1 MNRWSLF
8 SLVLLGSTLV
18 SPLWA
23 RESIADRT
31 PIGAV
36 VPDMQLKDFRGKD
49 YSLAD
54 FGDSQAIVLAF
65 LGTECPLAKLY
76 GRRLQALADEYGDK
90 KVTVIGVMSNQHDA
104 VTEIAAYARQH
115 DIEFP
120 LLKDVGN
127 RLADAAG
134 AERTPEVV
142 LLNADRKI
150 CYRGRID
157 DQYQIGVVRDRAEK
171 QELRDALENVLAGQ
185 AVKVP
190 TTEAIGCHIG
200 RVREPEAGSDVT
212 YYNQVARILQN
223 RCVQCHREGEIAPF
237 ALTEYEEVAGWAEM
251 IAEVV
256 EDKRMPPWHA
266 APEHGVFKN
275 ARPMPQEEK
284 ELLLKWVAAG
294 APEGD
299 KSQAP
304 PEPEYSTTGWTL
316 PVKPDMVIPVTAK
329 PYKVQAAGEVKYQYF
344 VHDPG
349 FTEDKWL
356 QAAELRPGN
365 RMVVHHILAFA
376 IQPGERNLRDG
387 GARGF
392 LVGYVPGM
400 RAEPFPEG
408 MAKRIPAG
416 SRLVF
421 QVHYTPIGSQQFDQS
436 ELGLVFADPADI
448 KYEVKTT
455 SALNRSFKIPAGD
468 GNYPVEASAPQIKTD
483 GAYLL
488 AMMPHMHLRGKSF
501 RYELEGG
508 EKSEILL
515 DIPAYDFN
523 WQTAYRLQDPLPLK
537 ADSVIHCE
545 AHFDNSKWNNA
556 NPDPTQTVRWGDQT
570 WEEMMIGYFDVAYPY
585 VAGEAPAAEE
595 PGDKVKA
602 AAQRLMERYDANGD
616 GVILRSEVP
625 EKGERYFDLI
635 DKDRNDKVNEEEI
648 ITTLQKM
655 PILLNLIR

>member
-1 MNRWSLF
+1 MNRVSLL
-8 SLVLLGSTLV
+8 SVVVLASTLAG
-18 SPLWA
+18 PLLA
-23 RESIADRT
+23 RDSVAHIT

-36 VPDMQLKDFRGKD
+36 VPDIQLKDFRGKD
-49 YSLAD
+49 YNLAD
-54 FGDSQAIVLAF
+54 FADQKVVVLAF

-76 GRRLQALADEYGDK
+76 GGRLQELADEFAPK
-90 KVTVIGVMSNQHDA
+90 KVAIVGVMSNQHDA
-104 VTEIAAYARQH
+104 VTEIAAYARKH
-115 DIEFP
+115 EISFP

-142 LLNADRKI
+142 VLNADLKI

-157 DQYQIGVVRDRAEK
+157 DQYQIGVVRDRADEH
-171 QELRDALENVLAGQ
+171 ELRDAIEALLAGKQ
-185 AVKVP
+185 VAVP
-190 TTEAIGCHIG
+190 ATEAIGCHIG
-200 RVREPEAGSDVT
+200 RVRQPKDDSEVT
-212 YYNQVARILQN
+212 YHNQVARILQK
-223 RCVQCHREGEIAPF
+223 RCVECHREGEIAPF
-237 ALTEYEEVAGWAEM
+237 ALTDYDEVAGWAEM

-256 EDKRMPPWHA
+256 EEKRMPPWHA

-275 ARPMPQEEK
+275 ARPMPTEEK

-304 PEPEYSTTGWTL
+304 KPAEYSTAGWTL
-316 PVKPDMVIPVTAK
+316 PVEPDQVIQITNQPF
-329 PYKVQAAGEVKYQYF
+329 KVPATGEVKYQYF
-344 VHDPG
+344 IHDPG

-356 QAAELRPGN
+356 QAAEIRPGN

-376 IQPGERNLRDG
+376 VAPGEKNLRDG

-408 MAKRIPAG
+408 MAKRVPAG

-421 QVHYTPIGSQQFDQS
+421 QVHYTPIGSDQLDQS
-436 ELGLVFADPADI
+436 ELGLVFADPKEI

-455 SALNRSFKIPAGD
+455 SAVNRSFRIPAGD
-468 GNYPVEASAPQIKTD
+468 GNYAVDADSQRLSTE

-501 RYELEGG
+501 RYELKGA
-508 EKSEILL
+508 EKNDILL

-523 WQTAYRLQDPLPLK
+523 WQTAYRLKDPLPL
-537 ADSVIHCE
+537 DNGSVIHCQ

-556 NPDPTQTVRWGDQT
+556 NPDPTQVVKWGDQT
-570 WEEMMIGYFDVAYPY
+570 WEEMMIGYFDVALPY
-585 VAGEAPAAEE
+585 VPGEKEAEE
-595 PGDKVKA
+595 PADKALA
-602 AAQRLMERYDANGD
+602 AAKRLMERYDADSD
-616 GVILRSEVP
+616 GVILRTEVP
-625 EKGERYFDLI
+625 EKGQRYFDLI
-635 DKDRNDKVNEEEI
+635 DGNRDDKVHEDEI
-648 ITTLQKM
+648 ITTLKKM